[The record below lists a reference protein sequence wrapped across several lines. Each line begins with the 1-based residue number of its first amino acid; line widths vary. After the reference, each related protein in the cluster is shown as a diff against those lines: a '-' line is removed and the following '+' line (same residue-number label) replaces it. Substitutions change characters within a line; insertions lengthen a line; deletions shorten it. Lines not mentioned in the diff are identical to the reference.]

1 MEDITSK
8 CWILALFIRDDGKRF
23 VLGDGAYDFK
33 DSQQHFS
40 ANQFVNDVV
49 DVQGNDGVLLA
60 GQVRRAGTQVFDGF
74 IGDQTTQ
81 KTDVEQY
88 RRDFIAFF
96 RKNHF
101 YTVVYI
107 FPDSTA
113 IQRRRGFI
121 VEAPEVKELYQLS
134 PQYHVAL
141 NFEDLNYYTYS
152 ENPEGEETYGESA
165 DIVISGSE
173 GGGLEWEKSET
184 GDMQVSGDTK
194 QTTYSGKNLFDLG
207 NSTDGYI
214 VTRDNG
220 TTIHSDND
228 KSFVDVDFSNNTLTP
243 TRYTTTGWRWLS
255 KQVQLKPN
263 TDYTLG
269 GDMYGYIRVIG
280 LSSLDANTVG
290 TVLCSSASPNETLPK
305 SFNSGQYAYYLLGF
319 YPGVSD
325 YYKDI
330 QIEEGSTATAFE
342 PYVGGQV
349 SPNPDYPQ
357 PVNVVSG
364 LQTVTVGGQDL
375 PLNLIGKNLFNYTRA
390 DIFERGA
397 TWTPTT
403 TGGTLTTTTA
413 WGGVRFKLP
422 VQNGNTITISGSIP
436 ANCWAYVTSY
446 TDDTYSTRK
455 TALMFDKTGNFT
467 FTTTVDSD
475 YVLFAILIDRVQTST
490 ITNVQIEL
498 GSTATAFEPY
508 SAIELCKIGDYQD
521 YIYKNGAD
529 WYLHKATGK
538 TVLNG
543 GENFQVWSVTGT
555 TTYKRFALDMSS
567 VIKAPANNETVGDI
581 LSDYFSPVTGT
592 QTYNSVPG
600 VSIMSSGFVAI
611 YDTRYNTEALLPN
624 FKTWLSSTQPSL
636 YYALANSTDTQI
648 TDTTLVSQ
656 LNAIQAAGKP
666 SSVSATSPN
675 LPAIITMDASGGVV
689 WDAVGAV
696 WEAGTGGSSMNN
708 IMVDSVDAI
717 NPIWSVT
724 GPITN
729 PTIENLTTGSSLT
742 FEGSLT
748 ASQTLVVDSSNM
760 TAMLNGTNVLRL
772 ISGDWLRLDPG
783 LNRIVF
789 SANQSDVNTSK
800 LEWQGVVG

>member
-228 KSFVDVDFSNNTLTP
+228 KSFVDVDFSNNTFTP

-280 LSSLDANTVG
+280 LSSLAANTVG

-342 PYVGGQV
+342 PYVGGQA

-357 PVNVVSG
+357 TVNVVSG
-364 LQTVTVGGQDL
+364 LQTVNVGGQSL
-375 PLNLIGKNLFNYTRA
+375 PLNLR
-390 DIFERGA
+390 D
-397 TWTPTT
+397 
-403 TGGTLTTTTA
+403 
-413 WGGVRFKLP
+413 
-422 VQNGNTITISGSIP
+422 
-436 ANCWAYVTSY
+436 
-446 TDDTYSTRK
+446 
-455 TALMFDKTGNFT
+455 
-467 FTTTVDSD
+467 
-475 YVLFAILIDRVQTST
+475 
-490 ITNVQIEL
+490 
-498 GSTATAFEPY
+498 
-508 SAIELCKIGDYQD
+508 IELCKFGDYQD
-521 YIYKNGAD
+521 YIYKSGAN

-543 GENFQVWSVTGT
+543 SESFQVWSVTGT